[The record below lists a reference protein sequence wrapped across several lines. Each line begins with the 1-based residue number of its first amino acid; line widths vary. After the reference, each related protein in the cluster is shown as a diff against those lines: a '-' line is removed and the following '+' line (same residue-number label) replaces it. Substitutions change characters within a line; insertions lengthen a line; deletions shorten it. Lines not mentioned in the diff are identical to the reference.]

1 MKGLLLL
8 YFLRRRL
15 PALAGL
21 LVAPALIL
29 TTPGV
34 ADAAPTRN
42 RADAAAGWLGRQLAG
57 DNLLHTKFDG
67 QSYPDYG
74 LTADTVLALDAAKVG
89 RRAANQ
95 ATRALKASVVAYT
108 GGGSTTDYY
117 AGAFA
122 KLLLVSV
129 AQNQN
134 PYAFGRSA
142 RADLV
147 TQLQA
152 LECGTR
158 KRSDCGAGNNGRFSD
173 VSGFGDFSNSLTQSL
188 AVLALDRATKRGA
201 SRASVRFLLRQQC
214 ANGSFPEGLNKQTCT
229 GSVDAT
235 GFVVQALV
243 RVGGP
248 AARDAAGLAGRW
260 LARKQKRNGSF
271 AVDGVRNANSTALA
285 AMAFDV
291 LDRNKK
297 ANKARKFL
305 RSLQVLCGG
314 DRGDRGL
321 VRYNRKN
328 SGDPVRATAQAVPA
342 LARSPYVDVT
352 RDGAIRGLPRLAC

>member
-1 MKGLLLL
+1 MLSS
-8 YFLRRRL
+8 LRRRL

-21 LVAPALIL
+21 LVAPALIF

-34 ADAAPTRN
+34 ADAAETRN
-42 RADAAAGWLGRQLAG
+42 RADAAAGWLGRQLAD
-57 DNLLHTKFDG
+57 DNLIHTEFGG

-89 RRAANQ
+89 RRAANK
-95 ATRALKASVVAYT
+95 ATRALKASVVEYT
-108 GGGSTTDYY
+108 GGGSTTDFY

-122 KLLLVSV
+122 KLLLVAV

-134 PYAFGRSA
+134 PYAFGQSA

-147 TQLQA
+147 TRLEA

-158 KRSDCGAGNNGRFSD
+158 KRSDCGTGNNGRFAD
-173 VSGFGDFSNSLTQSL
+173 VSSFGDFSNTLTQSL

-201 SRASVRFLLRQQC
+201 SRDSVRFLLRQQC
-214 ANGSFPEGLNKQTCT
+214 TDGSFPEALNAPTCT

-235 GFVVQALV
+235 GFAVQALV
-243 RVGGP
+243 RVDGP
-248 AARDAAGLAGRW
+248 AARDAAALAGRW
-260 LARKQKRNGSF
+260 LAREQKRNGSF
-271 AVDGVRNANSTALA
+271 TANGVRNANSTALA

-291 LDRNKK
+291 LDRSRK
-297 ANKARKFL
+297 AAKARKFL
-305 RSLQVLCGG
+305 RSLQVGCAG
-314 DRGDRGL
+314 DRADRGL
-321 VRYNRKN
+321 VRYDRSN

-342 LARSPYVDVT
+342 LARSSYVDVT
-352 RDGAIRGLPRLAC
+352 RDGAARGLPRLAC